1 MDADLVVTRLS
12 RLYTLD
18 PGSQGLGERTDVSV
32 AFAGGKLLYVGD
44 PANAPE
50 APVTFDGRGCI
61 GLPGLVDPHT
71 HAVWAGSRSS
81 EFARRLAGESYT
93 AILEGGGGIRSTVR
107 ATREASTDVLV
118 GSARAR
124 IEGMLEHGVTTVEVK
139 SGYGLD
145 PAQEARLL
153 SVARSASARVR
164 VVTTFLGAHAVP
176 EELRG
181 DRDAYVR
188 QVIDE
193 QLPWCAPLA
202 DCIDVY
208 CDRGAFTLDE
218 AVEILTAGRARGL
231 HVRAHAEQVEHTGI
245 AAAAAALGATSV
257 DHLER
262 IDDRGIAA
270 MAANGTVAG
279 LLPAA
284 QVYLRDI
291 APPVARLREAGVPM
305 AVGTDLNPGTSPVRD
320 LWIAATL
327 ATLVQGLTIPE
338 AVLGITRNA
347 GRALGRADLGWLGEG
362 SVADLSVFRPPP
374 GEPPAVESLV
384 QFLGDHRAALVVR
397 DGQVVLR

>member
-1 MDADLVVTRLS
+1 MVADVVVTRLS

-18 PGSQGLGERTDVSV
+18 GEGLGERTDVSV
-32 AFAGGKLLYVGD
+32 AFSGGKLAYIGE

-50 APVTFDGRGCI
+50 GAVTFDGRGCI
-61 GLPGLVDPHT
+61 GLPGLVDFHT

-93 AILEGGGGIRSTVR
+93 AILESGGGIRSTVR
-107 ATREASTDVLV
+107 ATREASSDTLTAF
-118 GSARAR
+118 ARAR
-124 IEGMLEHGVTTVEVK
+124 LEGMLEHGVTTVEVK

-153 SVARSASARVR
+153 SVARGASDRVR

-176 EELRG
+176 DELRG
-181 DRDAYVR
+181 DRGAYVR

-193 QLPWCAPLA
+193 QLPRCAPLA

-218 AVEILTAGRARGL
+218 AIAILDAGRARGL
-231 HVRAHAEQVEHTGI
+231 RVRAHAEQVEHTGI
-245 AAAAAALGATSV
+245 ADAAAKLGATSV

-270 MAANGTVAG
+270 MAAHGTVAG

-284 QVYLRDI
+284 QVYLRDVS
-291 APPVARLREAGVPM
+291 PPVARLREAGVPM

-338 AVLGITRNA
+338 AVLGIARNA
-347 GRALGRADLGWLGEG
+347 GKALGRADLGWLGEG
-362 SVADLSVFRPPP
+362 SVADLAVFRPPP

-397 DGQVVLR
+397 DGRVVHR

>member
-1 MDADLVVTRLS
+1 
-12 RLYTLD
+12 
-18 PGSQGLGERTDVSV
+18 
-32 AFAGGKLLYVGD
+32 
-44 PANAPE
+44 
-50 APVTFDGRGCI
+50 
-61 GLPGLVDPHT
+61 
-71 HAVWAGSRSS
+71 
-81 EFARRLAGESYT
+81 
-93 AILEGGGGIRSTVR
+93 
-107 ATREASTDVLV
+107 
-118 GSARAR
+118 
-124 IEGMLEHGVTTVEVK
+124 
-139 SGYGLD
+139 
-145 PAQEARLL
+145 
-153 SVARSASARVR
+153 VR

-181 DRDAYVR
+181 NRNAYVR

-193 QLPWCAPLA
+193 QLPRCAPLA

-231 HVRAHAEQVEHTGI
+231 GVRAHAEQVEHTGI
-245 AAAAAALGATSV
+245 AEAAAALGATSV

-270 MAANGTVAG
+270 MAAHGTVAG

-284 QVYLRDI
+284 QVYLRDVS
-291 APPVARLREAGVPM
+291 PPVAKLREAGVAM
-305 AVGTDLNPGTSPVRD
+305 AVGTDLNPGTSPLRD

-327 ATLVQGLTIPE
+327 ATIVQGLTIPE

-347 GRALGRADLGWLGEG
+347 GKALGRADLGWLGEG
-362 SVADLSVFRPPP
+362 SVADLAVFRPPP

-397 DGQVVLR
+397 DGRVVHR